1 MPSYGVTLPVTL
13 GHYARE
19 AILSTMDSM
28 WNASGVRIASRSN
41 IIDIT
46 TTTITQA
53 HSIRDNTLNVDGI
66 SWALGSTGSRL
77 APLRIVPLTGKVIPR
92 GFTLKEYKIK
102 DTNENLCT
110 F

>member
-1 MPSYGVTLPVTL
+1 MADNPDSATFYVTEMMDVLDSTYSDIQRYRPDFEATVEELPS
-13 GHYARE
+13 
-19 AILSTMDSM
+19 
-28 WNASGVRIASRSN
+28 
-41 IIDIT
+41 
-46 TTTITQA
+46 ITQA
-53 HSIRDNTLNVDGI
+53 HSVRDNALNIDGI

-92 GFTLKEYKIK
+92 GFILKEYKIK